1 MLGKGLRRRLRSRAG
16 VLCLASRP
24 RRQGSGVPLSPI
36 GSHRVPPGPTGSN
49 WVPPDSP
56 SQPLPQPSPRPPW
69 GPGSGGFVGVT
80 VTRGGR
86 ERVPHTHVGW
96 LAHPQLPTAPHISG
110 AGQGPAHPRGP
121 WAPHGSGLRLG
132 PDLPSPGSH
141 PRPRGTGS
149 PRTLRSPP
157 LDQPFPGCSGP
168 GSHSPLPG
176 PVPGP
181 RAGRGMSSSSVCR
194 SKGLCAPR
202 GRRHPAPPATAGT
215 GTTPVPTLPAPRSLH
230 PLPPRQPPFF
240 QLPLPRPSSSI
251 PWGSQPQTVA
261 SPPQKK
267 PGNCFSRRPTYSVLC
282 RRAEPMSPASVPVPK
297 GSEPAQRGDLF
308 TGEIFFSRCWTAD
321 PKEKLETSSLAFLL
335 LPLLALIFIFLAA
348 GGRKGAGK
356 VMFFGKRGTAGERG
370 IHRAG
375 SLGKLRAGGPA
386 GGREPDHRPPCRG

>member
-1 MLGKGLRRRLRSRAG
+1 M
-16 VLCLASRP
+16 CLASRP
-24 RRQGSGVPLSPI
+24 RRQGSGVPLGPI

-86 ERVPHTHVGW
+86 ERVPHPHVGW
-96 LAHPQLPTAPHISG
+96 LAHPQLPTAPHIS
-110 AGQGPAHPRGP
+110 QGPAHPRGP

-132 PDLPSPGSH
+132 PDPPSLGSR

-149 PRTLRSPP
+149 PRTLTP
-157 LDQPFPGCSGP
+157 LLHQPFPGCSGP
-168 GSHSPLPG
+168 GSHCPLPG

-230 PLPPRQPPFF
+230 PPTPPT
-240 QLPLPRPSSSI
+240 PLFPTAPAPTLLLHPLGVSAPNR
-251 PWGSQPQTVA
+251 GK
-261 SPPQKK
+261 PPQKK
-267 PGNCFSRRPTYSVLC
+267 AR
-282 RRAEPMSPASVPVPK
+282 
-297 GSEPAQRGDLF
+297 
-308 TGEIFFSRCWTAD
+308 
-321 PKEKLETSSLAFLL
+321 KLLKQTPNLQCP
-335 LPLLALIFIFLAA
+335 LPP
-348 GGRKGAGK
+348 
-356 VMFFGKRGTAGERG
+356 
-370 IHRAG
+370 
-375 SLGKLRAGGPA
+375 S
-386 GGREPDHRPPCRG
+386 